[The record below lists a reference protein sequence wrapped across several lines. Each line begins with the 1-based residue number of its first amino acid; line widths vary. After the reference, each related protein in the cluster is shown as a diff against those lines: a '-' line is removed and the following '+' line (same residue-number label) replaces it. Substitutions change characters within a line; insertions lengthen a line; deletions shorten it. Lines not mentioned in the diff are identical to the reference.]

1 MIRILSIMI
10 ILNSTFWS
18 CQAFLV
24 LQGLDTLK
32 IKSETLTNTVTPVK
46 KKTKQQ
52 AFNLNM
58 NNSKLVKEFQELVPL
73 FVFRRAPISILLCSS
88 CVSNMQFCDKCTF
101 RWLELKNSHKSFP
114 TSIRTCCKW
123 QDEFISQA
131 AFHSSHFNLQCC
143 VFQNWAWIY
152 HQSVEAVMVDTLLG
166 FSGFCIFFF
175 FFCLC
180 LRTSNQNPPELW
192 SWDLNP
198 RLQVS

>member
-1 MIRILSIMI
+1 
-10 ILNSTFWS
+10 
-18 CQAFLV
+18 
-24 LQGLDTLK
+24 
-32 IKSETLTNTVTPVK
+32 
-46 KKTKQQ
+46 
-52 AFNLNM
+52 M

-73 FVFRRAPISILLCSS
+73 FVFRRAPISILLCFS

-166 FSGFCIFFF
+166 FSGFCILFFF
-175 FFCLC
+175 FFLLVPQDLKPKSSWALK
-180 LRTSNQNPPELW
+180 LRPEPEVTGVIRM
-192 SWDLNP
+192 N
-198 RLQVS
+198 RKLQ